1 MQIIIDPHTLQRAA
15 ERGAGKEEITE
26 TLQSGTLSIA
36 KGGRKSKS
44 KVYDFN
50 KNWGGK
56 HYEQK
61 KIEVIFTEQGDSI
74 ITVTVY
80 VFYGKWNES

>member
-1 MQIIIDPHTLQRAA
+1 MQIIIDPHTLQRAS
-15 ERGAGKEEITE
+15 ERGASENEIKDV
-26 TLQSGTLSIA
+26 LQTGTPSFA

-50 KNWGGK
+50 KEWSGK

-61 KIEVIFTEQGDSI
+61 KIEVIFTEQGESI

-80 VFYGKWNES
+80 VFYGKWN

>member
-1 MQIIIDPHTLQRAA
+1 MQITIDPHTLQRAA
-15 ERGAGKEEITE
+15 ERGASEEEIKDVLT
-26 TLQSGTLSIA
+26 TGTLALA

-44 KVYDFN
+44 KVFDFGRE
-50 KNWGGK
+50 WCGK

-61 KIEVIFTEQGDSI
+61 KIEVIFTEQGDNI